1 MTQMA
6 SGNRLSRPSDDPISH
21 VRIARLGREEA
32 NNAQYLSNIGA
43 LSSRM
48 SQSETVMTGINNDLL
63 NVRDLLVWALDG
75 GNTGDDLAAMATS
88 LEALRDS
95 IHASSLTK
103 DQEGN
108 YLFSGTAT
116 RTPTVAVSD
125 LTVAGVV
132 QLDGQGK
139 PIKVYQ
145 AQGNDKQQMVVVG
158 NGLTQSANV
167 SIGNEVSSVLN
178 ALSEAIAAIRTP
190 GTTANDPA
198 TRAQLTTALTG
209 LDTSVDQ
216 ISTKISQLGGAQNII
231 ATLDTNL
238 RNLSTANQV
247 ATLEYAQLDYA
258 SAATKLNSLMSAV
271 QATQGAYAK
280 VSQLSLFNAL

>member
-132 QLDGQGK
+132 QLDGKGK

-209 LDTSVDQ
+209 LDTSVEQ